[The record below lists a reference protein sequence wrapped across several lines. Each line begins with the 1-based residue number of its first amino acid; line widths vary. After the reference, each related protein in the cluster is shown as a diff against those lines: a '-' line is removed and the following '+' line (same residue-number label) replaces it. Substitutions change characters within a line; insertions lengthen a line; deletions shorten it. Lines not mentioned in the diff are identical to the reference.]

1 MHRDGPGRPSHGGEC
16 PRRCRCLSRSST
28 NRRCGRRQGSSR
40 HRASGGGRRGIAARA
55 AAENLPR
62 DREAPE
68 APLSKPQPPLPR
80 ARARREGQP
89 GRHRPTGPRRAEHPT
104 APPPPRPPPP
114 PPRCVGPAAT
124 LRRGEGGVER
134 GGDVG
139 WRGLFSGGGGGGG
152 GGLGAPSGDLHVVAR
167 FAGGVLVALLDGLG
181 HGEEAAAASRAA
193 LPVLHDHAGDS
204 PLLLVPRCHDALRRT
219 RGVVMSLASFRT
231 ADSSMTW
238 TGIGN
243 VEGILLRA
251 RGDPDHPDASISV
264 RGGVVGYQLPPLRA
278 ETLPVFPGDTLIM
291 ATDGIRS
298 GFATGLAIEN
308 SPQEI
313 AESILARFARGTDD
327 AHIVVAR
334 YLGAAQ

>member
-1 MHRDGPGRPSHGGEC
+1 M
-16 PRRCRCLSRSST
+16 T
-28 NRRCGRRQGSSR
+28 NVVPHAHPIIDWGWAGS
-40 HRASGGGRRGIAARA
+40 AL
-55 AAENLPR
+55 E
-62 DREAPE
+62 
-68 APLSKPQPPLPR
+68 
-80 ARARREGQP
+80 
-89 GRHRPTGPRRAEHPT
+89 
-104 APPPPRPPPP
+104 
-114 PPRCVGPAAT
+114 
-124 LRRGEGGVER
+124 
-134 GGDVG
+134 
-139 WRGLFSGGGGGGG
+139 
-152 GGLGAPSGDLHVVAR
+152 APSGDLHVVAP
-167 FAGGVLVALLDGLG
+167 FPGGVLVALLDGLG
-181 HGEEAAAASRAA
+181 HGEEAAAASKAA

-243 VEGILLRA
+243 VEGVLLRA
-251 RGDPDHPDASISV
+251 RGSPERPDESISV

-278 ETLPVFPGDTLIM
+278 DALLVFPGDTLIM

-313 AESILARFARGTDD
+313 AESILARFAMGTDD

-334 YLGAAQ
+334 YLGARP